1 MTVTAFSLTTEFCFA
16 TAHSFLKVTPTVTLS
31 KILSFKLTFSVSTTV
46 FSHFPRIDL
55 VIAPFPSV
63 CRSVSLFPFPVTINL
78 THSPLFSIAET
89 C

>member
-1 MTVTAFSLTTEFCFA
+1 MTVTASSLTTGFCFA
-16 TAHSFLKVTPTVTLS
+16 TAHSFPKVTPTVTFS
-31 KILSFKLTFSVSTTV
+31 RTLSFKLTFSVSTTV
-46 FSHFPRIDL
+46 FSHFPGIDL

-63 CRSVSLFPFPVTINL
+63 CRSVSLFPFLVTINP